1 MKRKILVIC
10 MVLIVCLVAFTAC
23 QPTAPAASASA
34 SEAAS
39 AAATEAAS
47 AAATTS
53 AAAAG
58 EKIVIGAT
66 YQDLQNEY
74 IKQLETIAQA
84 YAKEKYPDV
93 EFIVA
98 DGEGDPAKQVAQIE
112 NFIAQGVNAIIMDPI
127 DANGCQPGA
136 QKAVDAGIPIIGLC
150 AQITDQSILTSFV
163 GSDDVYAGEVE
174 MQKLADVL
182 GGKGKIAII
191 EGKLGISAQVQR
203 LEGNN
208 NILAKYP
215 DMEIVLD
222 QTGNWSREE
231 SMTLV
236 ENWIQSGKEFDAICA
251 HNDEEALGAYKALEA
266 AGLQD
271 KIPVVGIDAIPDA
284 VQSVKDGGLACTVL
298 QNSTAQAQTSFDVA
312 VKAAMG
318 EAVDALYPIPFEL
331 VDETNIDDYMY
342 VVTGK

>member
-1 MKRKILVIC
+1 MKRKFFVIC
-10 MVLIVCLVAFTAC
+10 LVLISLFVFSAC
-23 QPTAPAASASA
+23 QPTAPAESASA
-34 SEAAS
+34 EAS
-39 AAATEAAS
+39 VAATEAATAAAEES
-47 AAATTS
+47 AAS
-53 AAAAG
+53 D
-58 EKIVIGAT
+58 EQIVIGAT

-74 IKQLETIAQA
+74 IKQLEVIAQA
-84 YAKEKYPDV
+84 YAKEKYPNV
-93 EFIVA
+93 KFIVA
-98 DGEGDPAKQVAQIE
+98 DGEGDPAKQVAQCE

-150 AQITDQSILTSFV
+150 AQIADQSILTSFV

-174 MQKLADVL
+174 MQKIADVL

-203 LEGNN
+203 LQGNMN
-208 NILAKYP
+208 VLAKYP
-215 DMEIVLD
+215 DMEIVLQ

-231 SMTLV
+231 SLTLV
-236 ENWIQSGKEFDAICA
+236 ENWIQSGKEFDAIVA

-318 EAVDALYPIPFEL
+318 EKVDQLYPIPFEL
-331 VDETNIDDYMY
+331 VDETNVDDYMY
-342 VVTGK
+342 VVNG